1 MWLWWQVSLVLRL
14 ISKCGTLLPV
24 SFISALHTPK
34 TLQNLLSFVWKA
46 KSEGW
51 WIIFCRAQRMDEPQQ
66 SQWLNTVHLS
76 KLEFQNPMPA
86 AVCPQHF
93 TTNDYMCGPSIS
105 QRYLPSCWDR
115 FVVALKSNTL
125 FWLKSGLTG
134 SPTLSSARGSSPFL
148 THLPPAQVQ
157 EVAVCNLAS
166 MQPNTSL
173 ITTGE
178 VLEKRLIMVTSFQL
192 MGWQCPSAAP
202 NTALLLGALSPTH
215 RSSNRWT
222 QLPDHYRLQ
231 CQIFLS

>member
-1 MWLWWQVSLVLRL
+1 
-14 ISKCGTLLPV
+14 
-24 SFISALHTPK
+24 
-34 TLQNLLSFVWKA
+34 
-46 KSEGW
+46 
-51 WIIFCRAQRMDEPQQ
+51 
-66 SQWLNTVHLS
+66 
-76 KLEFQNPMPA
+76 
-86 AVCPQHF
+86 
-93 TTNDYMCGPSIS
+93 MCGPSIS

-202 NTALLLGALSPTH
+202 NTALLLVHSHPPTGPATGGLSYLITTVCSVRFSCHKVHKAPRTNHLLSNDNSVKWSSLSEQPQMGCWGEQFISGKFTLMAVKVTNYQLLHH
-215 RSSNRWT
+215 RKTPATARRLKSYFK
-222 QLPDHYRLQ
+222 QCYRFSGNHKLTTSH
-231 CQIFLS
+231 CLSVDFQ